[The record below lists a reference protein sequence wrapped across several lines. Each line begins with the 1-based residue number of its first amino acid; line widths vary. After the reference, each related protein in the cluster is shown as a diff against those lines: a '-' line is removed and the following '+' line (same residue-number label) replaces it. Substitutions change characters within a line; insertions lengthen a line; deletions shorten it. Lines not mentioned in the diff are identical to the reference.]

1 MSLAYTIVYFTAAAI
16 CALVAA
22 KIGQHRMMKGGTT
35 LTVLVATLSLWALFS
50 GFAEI
55 ASTIEIKLVL
65 AKIYFLFIALTPI
78 CLLVFALQISTYE
91 HLVTRK
97 FLSWLALVPILTL
110 AAAWSNPLH
119 HLFWTDVRWDLG
131 TGEPAI
137 LFLHGPLY
145 WIWTVA
151 AYALLSIAIA
161 IVIRSMWG
169 TQQLFKNQSTVA
181 VVAICAPI
189 AGNLMYLTSFTP
201 WPNLDTTSLGFVV
214 SGLAVSWGRVRLH
227 IFDIVPIARES
238 VFKSMSDEVFVLDS
252 FGRVV
257 DCNPTALSFL
267 RLPVSKIIGQHV
279 NQLFSAQP
287 ELLRYAL
294 ADKETNTEILLTSPQ
309 GDCYYDLRTTSI
321 VDATGNTAGKLLT
334 LRDINDYKQATQQYQ
349 EKLEQ
354 RVEERTRELRD
365 AESKLRQSE
374 KLEAVGQL
382 AGGVAHDFNNLLTA
396 ILGYSDL
403 LLEQIEQDHHWH
415 NSLNQIKIAGNRASV
430 LTKQLLAYSR
440 KQILQPEVI
449 DLGENIA
456 SLETMLR
463 SLIGENITMDV
474 QRAPDLY
481 AVKADPVQMDQ
492 VIMNLVVN
500 ARDAMPRGGN
510 ILVKV
515 ENFELD
521 SQTASKFENIAAGKF
536 VRLSVSDTGT
546 GIDKETLPRIFEPFF
561 TTKDVSQGTGLG
573 LSTVFGIVNQSGGE
587 IEVDSVE
594 GKGTTFRI
602 YLPRS
607 EDCNLI
613 VEDSSPVAKDT
624 ISHETILLVE
634 DEEIIRTLFQQALE
648 DQGYHVLT
656 ANNGLEALSLAGEY
670 QETIDLIITDVIM
683 PKMGG
688 YELMQEISKSR
699 PDLAV
704 LFISG
709 YSDVMVSNQ
718 GLIDK
723 DHHFLQKPFD
733 ISELEEKIRSI
744 LDAVNEG
751 IDEK

>member
-22 KIGQHRMMKGGTT
+22 KLRQHRMMKGGTT

-50 GFAEI
+50 GFSEI
-55 ASTIEIKLVL
+55 APTIETKLVL
-65 AKIYFLFIALTPI
+65 TKIYFLFIALTPI
-78 CLLVFALQISTYE
+78 CLLVFSLQISTYE

-97 FLSWLALVPILTL
+97 FLSWLALIPILTL
-110 AAAWSNPLH
+110 AAVWSNPFH
-119 HLFWTDVRWDLG
+119 HLFWSDVRWDLG
-131 TGEPAI
+131 TGEPVA

-145 WIWTVA
+145 WIWTVV
-151 AYALLSIAIA
+151 AYALLSVAIG

-169 TQQLFKNQSTVA
+169 TQQLFKNQSAVA
-181 VVAICAPI
+181 IVAICTPI
-189 AGNLMYLTSFTP
+189 AGNLMYLTGFTP

-214 SGLAVSWGRVRLH
+214 SGLAVSWGRVRLN

-238 VFKSMSDEVFVLDS
+238 VFKSMSDGVFVLDS

-279 NQLFSAQP
+279 NDLFSAQP
-287 ELLRYAL
+287 ELLKFAL
-294 ADKETNTEILLTSPQ
+294 TDTDINTEILLSLQ
-309 GDCYYDLRTTSI
+309 KRDCYYDLRTTSI
-321 VDATGNTAGKLLT
+321 IDAQGNTAGKLLT
-334 LRDINDYKQATQQYQ
+334 LRNINDYKQATQQYQ

-354 RVEERTRELRD
+354 RVEERTRDLRETE
-365 AESKLRQSE
+365 AKLRQSE
-374 KLEAVGQL
+374 MLEATGQL

-403 LLEQIEQDHHWH
+403 LLAQIEPDHHWH
-415 NSLNQIKIAGNRASV
+415 NSLNQIRIAGERASA

-440 KQILQPEVI
+440 KQVLQPEVI
-449 DLGENIA
+449 DLGENIVA
-456 SLETMLR
+456 IEIMLR
-463 SLIGENITMDV
+463 SLLGENITMNV

-481 AVKADPVQMDQ
+481 AVKADPTQVDQ
-492 VIMNLVVN
+492 VVMNLVVN
-500 ARDAMPRGGN
+500 ARDAMPKGGN
-510 ILVKV
+510 VLVKV
-515 ENFELD
+515 ENFDLD
-521 SQTASKFENIAAGKF
+521 SQAARKFETIAAGKF

-546 GIDKETLPRIFEPFF
+546 GMDKETLSHIFEPFY
-561 TTKDVSQGTGLG
+561 TTKDVNQGTGLG
-573 LSTVFGIVNQSGGE
+573 LSTVYGIVNQSGGE

-594 GKGTTFRI
+594 GVGSTFRI

-607 EDCNLI
+607 DGSNLI
-613 VEDSSPVAKDT
+613 VERSDPIAKN
-624 ISHETILLVE
+624 SVCHETILLVE
-634 DEEIIRTLFQQALE
+634 DEEIIRSLFQQSLE

-656 ANNGLEALSLAGEY
+656 ACNGIEAISLAEEY
-670 QETIDLIITDVIM
+670 REIIDLIITDVIM

-723 DHHFLQKPFD
+723 DHQFLQKPFD
-733 ISELEEKIRSI
+733 IIELREKIRSI

-751 IDEK
+751 IDNN